1 MRDAILC
8 RTNARAMELLLSG
21 LLKGDK
27 VSLQADHARLG
38 RFIDAATAL
47 KQGKRVTDVPE
58 LAWFN
63 SWHDVH
69 EYCETNDGS
78 DIKPLVKLV
87 DEHGTSPL
95 KNALAKIT
103 PIEQADYVISTAH
116 KAKGLE
122 WNRVHL
128 EDDYQFKLSQL
139 DYKITPEELRL
150 LYVAC
155 TRAKLSLNVHHI
167 YDLLQQLKRNY
178 QLKKSA

>member
-1 MRDAILC
+1 M
-8 RTNARAMELLLSG
+8 
-21 LLKGDK
+21 
-27 VSLQADHARLG
+27 
-38 RFIDAATAL
+38 
-47 KQGKRVTDVPE
+47 
-58 LAWFN
+58 
-63 SWHDVH
+63 
-69 EYCETNDGS
+69 
-78 DIKPLVKLV
+78 KLV

-150 LYVAC
+150 LYVAL
-155 TRAKLSLNVHHI
+155 TRSTQRLTVVHAA
-167 YDLLQQLKRNY
+167 DLPASMR
-178 QLKKSA
+178 